1 MLRLTAALV
10 ALLAVTTPAAAPAVA
25 ASTQVSI
32 TGHTADRYP
41 EGIAW
46 DPVRRAFLVG
56 SIATGRI
63 SVVGRDGVPR
73 PFGVA
78 PGVSTF
84 GLHVDARRNRVLVTY
99 ADIGA
104 GERSSEATAYKQ
116 SGVAV
121 YDLRTG
127 RLLRRIDLNTPRLNP
142 TGGRHGANDLAIDGV
157 GNAYVSDPAGDAIYK
172 VDRVGRASV
181 LVRDPRLRSDAIG
194 LNGIVWDPAG
204 FLIAVRYDTGVLLRV
219 TPAGR
224 ITEVAVGKKLVGGD
238 GLAMTRDRRLV
249 AVTNKLG
256 APGAEEVTVLTS
268 TDGFRSAR
276 VRSAEAW
283 PVAAP
288 TTAAVAPDGT
298 YVLSGSLDIL
308 LAGGS
313 SDRFTIR
320 ALGRVAK

>member
-1 MLRLTAALV
+1 MVRFTAALAAVLALSSPAV
-10 ALLAVTTPAAAPAVA
+10 AVPVAAAPA
-25 ASTQVSI
+25 QVSI
-32 TGHTADRYP
+32 TGRTADRYP

-46 DPVRRAFLVG
+46 DPTRRAFLIG

-84 GLHVDARRNRVLVTY
+84 GLHVDAARNRVLVTY

-104 GERSSEATAYKQ
+104 GERSSEETAYKE

-121 YDLRTG
+121 YDLRDG
-127 RLLRRIDLNTPRLNP
+127 RLLRRISLNTAWLNP
-142 TGGRHGANDLAIDGV
+142 AGGKHGANDLAIDAV

-172 VDRVGRASV
+172 IDRRGRASV
-181 LVRDPRLRSDAIG
+181 LVRDARLRSDSIG
-194 LNGIVWDPAG
+194 VNGIVWDPAG
-204 FLIAVRYDTGVLLRV
+204 FLLAVRYDNGVLLRISL
-219 TPAGR
+219 AGR
-224 ITEVAVGKKLVGGD
+224 ISEVAVGKRLVGGD
-238 GLAMTRDRRLV
+238 GLAMTRNHRLI

-256 APGAEEVTVLTS
+256 APGVEEVTVLS
-268 TDGFRSAR
+268 SADGFRSAR
-276 VRSAEAW
+276 VRSTEAW

-298 YVLSGSLDIL
+298 YVLSGGIDVL

-320 ALGRVAK
+320 RLG

>member
-1 MLRLTAALV
+1 MLRFTVALA
-10 ALLAVTTPAAAPAVA
+10 ALLAFTSPVAAPAVA
-25 ASTQVSI
+25 APAPVVI
-32 TGHTADRYP
+32 TGDTSDRYP

-46 DPVRRAFLVG
+46 DPTRHAFLIG

-63 SVVGRDGVPR
+63 SVVGRDGVPH

-99 ADIGA
+99 ADIGS

-127 RLLRRIDLNTPRLNP
+127 RLLRRIDLNTARLNP
-142 TGGRHGANDLAIDGV
+142 AGGKHGANDLAIDAA
-157 GNAYVSDPAGDAIYK
+157 GNAYVTDPAGDAIYK
-172 VDRVGRASV
+172 VDRAGHASV
-181 LVRDPRLRSDAIG
+181 LVRDARLRSDSIG
-194 LNGIVWDPAG
+194 ANGIVWDPAG
-204 FLIAVRYDTGVLLRV
+204 FLLTVRYDTGVLLRI

-224 ITEVAVGKKLVGGD
+224 ISEVAVGKHLVGGD
-238 GLAMTRDRRLV
+238 GLAMTRDRRLI

-256 APGAEEVTVLTS
+256 APGLEEVTVLTS
-268 TDGFRSAR
+268 TDAFRSAR
-276 VRSAEAW
+276 VQSSEAW
-283 PVAAP
+283 LVAAP
-288 TTAAVAPDGT
+288 TTAAVTPDGT
-298 YVLSGSLDIL
+298 YVLSGSVDIL

-313 SDRFTIR
+313 SKHFTIR
-320 ALGRVAK
+320 RF